1 MSVWKKVKIKD
12 IAILDNGINFNKSA
26 YASGIK
32 SYWSFRF

>member
-26 YASGIK
+26 YACLLYTSDAADE
-32 SYWSFRF
+32 